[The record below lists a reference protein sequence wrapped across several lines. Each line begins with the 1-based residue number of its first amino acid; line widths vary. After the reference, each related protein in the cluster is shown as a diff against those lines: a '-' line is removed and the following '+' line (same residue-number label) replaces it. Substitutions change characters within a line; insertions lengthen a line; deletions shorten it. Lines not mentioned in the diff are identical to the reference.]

1 MQNIQHY
8 EITKQDIKA
17 AIYVDKVLMDMVHQD
32 VEDILSLTDERAFHL
47 RRAMLLWFCKSIYGR
62 NLTYI
67 REVKL

>member
-8 EITKQDIKA
+8 EITKQDIKV
-17 AIYVDKVLMDMVHQD
+17 AIYADKVLMDMVHQD
-32 VEDILSLTDERAFHL
+32 VEDILSLMKETSTSGEQHHYDFVKA
-47 RRAMLLWFCKSIYGR
+47 YGR

>member
-47 RRAMLLWFCKSIYGR
+47 RRAMLL
-62 NLTYI
+62 
-67 REVKL
+67 